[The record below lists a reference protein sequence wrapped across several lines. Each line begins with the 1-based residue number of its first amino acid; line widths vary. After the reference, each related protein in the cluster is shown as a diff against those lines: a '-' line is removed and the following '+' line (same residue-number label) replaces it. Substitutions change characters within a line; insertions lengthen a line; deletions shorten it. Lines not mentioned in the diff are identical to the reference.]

1 MNQSSSTSIVVAIL
15 NNFPNIKKEPQSFI
29 YAIVPGNAAGIAPA
43 APRPVAVAAHL
54 HLRFKRHASM
64 PLKITPL
71 LMAGTS
77 GLVLPSPKREA
88 PETFRTGSRLAW
100 YSSLF
105 NSIEINSTFYKMP
118 LPATFSRWAEEVQP
132 DFRFTVKLWRGITH
146 VPGLRF
152 MPADVHRCLYAV
164 HHLGEKKG
172 SLLIQLPPG
181 LQATA
186 TEKLERLLNTICAAD
201 PARTWKL
208 AVEFRHRSWYV
219 PEVDALLHRYQ
230 VARVLHDM
238 PASSITELPDA
249 AVPFVY
255 LRFHGP
261 AGDYKGGYPDAV
273 LRAWAD
279 RVVGWL
285 SAGKEVYVYFNN
297 TIGDAL
303 ADVTRLRTLI
313 PGRPLPISNSSAAAA
328 TR

>member
-1 MNQSSSTSIVVAIL
+1 M
-15 NNFPNIKKEPQSFI
+15 KEPQSFI
-29 YAIVPGNAAGIAPA
+29 YAIVPGNAAGMTPA
-43 APRPVAVAAHL
+43 VLKPLRPLAALAMYL
-54 HLRFKRHASM
+54 HRRFKRQLIMTKKVAD
-64 PLKITPL
+64 L

-77 GLVLPSPKREA
+77 GLVLPVPNKQAFPEA
-88 PETFRTGSRLAW
+88 FRAGSRLAY
-100 YSSLF
+100 YSTLF
-105 NSIEINSTFYKMP
+105 NSIEINSTFYKIP
-118 LPATFSRWAEEVQP
+118 LPATFSRWADEVQP

-152 MPADVHRCLYAV
+152 MPVDVNRCLYAA

-172 SLLIQLPPG
+172 CLLIQLPPG
-181 LQATA
+181 LTA
-186 TEKLERLLNTICAAD
+186 MAVERLERLLITTCAAD

-238 PASSITELPDA
+238 PIRPASKEPSADPSFPPHPM
-249 AVPFVY
+249 PFVY

-261 AGDYKGGYPDAV
+261 AGDYKGGYPDAS
-273 LRAWAD
+273 LRTWAEKA
-279 RVVGWL
+279 VGWL

-303 ADVTRLRTLI
+303 ADLTRLRTLI
-313 PGRPLPISNSSAAAA
+313 LDHPRSTSSSSAAAA